1 MSFIDSIK
9 RAGSNVINTA
19 EKAKDNL
26 VNGTK
31 TAVTNTVNFANKVED
46 KIESGVKRG
55 MTTIVG
61 NAKVLGKGIIHGT
74 EFVGNKLADGAKTVG
89 NVAVKTLE
97 FQASVTRFALEKSL
111 DGAKAIGT
119 ASVRAVSSFVTN
131 RVGDPT
137 PPDAQGL
144 TFAETKSATS
154 LAYGANK
161 GEIYRFPDGKTW
173 EVVDVKGN
181 TNTGFRA
188 IALKP
193 TDPSDQRTIVS
204 YAGTDPKSIKDWKN
218 NFAQGA
224 GLTPKQYREAVDFAN
239 KWKAIDGNN
248 VTLTGHSLGGG
259 LASYAS
265 INTGL
270 RATAL
275 NSAPLALNHLGGNPL
290 RSDVRNNPNI
300 TQYYVPSEVLTD
312 LDGANPLDVRPGN
325 KIAVAGKYP
334 TSTFEPI
341 SDTIF
346 SVMNHLG
353 SNVTPWIPDPVKVN

>member
-1 MSFIDSIK
+1 MSFIDKVKSF
-9 RAGSNVINTA
+9 GNNVVNHA
-19 EKAKDNL
+19 EQVKNNV

-46 KIESGVKRG
+46 KIQSGVKHG
-55 MTTIVG
+55 VTTVVG

-74 EFVGNKLADGAKTVG
+74 EFVGNKVADGAKTVG
-89 NVAVKTLE
+89 NAAVKTLE
-97 FQASVTRFALEKSL
+97 FQAAVTRVALEKSL
-111 DGAKAIGT
+111 DGAKAIGK
-119 ASVRAVSSFVTN
+119 AGLNQVNSFITN
-131 RVGDPT
+131 RIGNT
-137 PPDAQGL
+137 NPPDAQGL
-144 TFAETKSATS
+144 KFSETKSATS

-181 TNTGFRA
+181 TKSGFRA

-193 TDPSDQRTIVS
+193 TDPADKRTIVS
-204 YAGTDPKSIKDWKN
+204 YAGTDPTSIKDWKN
-218 NFAQGA
+218 NLAQGA

-248 VTLTGHSLGGG
+248 VVLTGHSLGGG

-265 INTGL
+265 IKTGL
-270 RATAL
+270 HATAL

-290 RSDVRNNPNI
+290 RSSVRNNPNI

-325 KIAVAGKYP
+325 KVPVAGKYP
-334 TSTFEPI
+334 TTTFDPV

-346 SVMNHLG
+346 SVMNHMG